1 MNERFSIFYSPE
13 ALEDIRKIYAY
24 IAFELQVSETAQ
36 KQVARIR
43 KEIRKEMEIQV

>member
-13 ALEDIRKIYAY
+13 ALGDIRKIYAY